1 MWQTVYAIFNKNCPP
16 PPPRRNPRRR
26 AARGYNLNDRQ
37 IAIALQEEENNQAA
51 GDARDI
57 NINDYNENE

>member
-1 MWQTVYAIFNKNCPP
+1 MANRLRNLQQELTP